1 MTKATGSKLVL
12 VKLVADDDYKS
23 LESTLAASDISYI
36 NVAIANAGNSSGFK
50 SVLETT
56 PDDVRYDFEANTV
69 GPLKL
74 FQSIWPLLELGLKNS
89 GSVEGKFIVM
99 SSSVGSIAG
108 QEQEAF
114 PSTAYGM
121 SKAALNY
128 LAKKISVEHRDRGLV
143 CGVLHPG

>member
-1 MTKATGSKLVL
+1 MVL
-12 VKLVADDDYKS
+12 VKLVTDADYEDLK
-23 LESTLAASDISYI
+23 STLAGQGITYVNI
-36 NVAIANAGNSSGFK
+36 VIANAGNSSGFK

-56 PDDVRYDFEANTV
+56 ADDVQYDFEVNTL

-74 FQSIWPLLELGLKNS
+74 FQAAWPLLERGLQAS
-89 GSVEGKFIVM
+89 TSADGKFIVM

-108 QEQEAF
+108 QQQEAF

-128 LAKKISVEHRDRGLV
+128 LAKKISIELKDVGLV
-143 CGVLHPG
+143 GGILHPG